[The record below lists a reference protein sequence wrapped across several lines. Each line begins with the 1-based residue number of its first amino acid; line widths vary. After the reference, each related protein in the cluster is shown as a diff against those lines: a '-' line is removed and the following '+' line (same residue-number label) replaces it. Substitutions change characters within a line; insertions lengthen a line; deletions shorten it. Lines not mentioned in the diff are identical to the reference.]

1 MKHNLKSILI
11 LFQVTGMS
19 IKDLNCANAI
29 KKNCVSI
36 LSMMIS
42 LISMSY
48 IAYFFIDQLII
59 NIEARKKTLIN
70 FSFLYVTIVA
80 FVNLVTTIKNR
91 KLEARFWK
99 TIKTNGAKITEDSE
113 KANRRI
119 VMLLAPFWLLS
130 VIKLVAIFGGKYVL
144 GLNLPLPVIRVTVSV
159 FFYRLLLLKFVYY
172 VEVLAFR
179 LKSIEKRMQKKIFSI
194 KECREF
200 KKDFDTCWRMCKLI
214 EDIFG
219 LSMML
224 TWGNTLNGAL
234 VSTYL
239 SYLDLSNGFQNSFNF
254 ISSIWISVD
263 ILIVI
268 VACENCLSAFNAIK
282 ISILN
287 KSRISCESFE
297 GFLLK
302 ICHQRIKMAPKNI
315 FELNRIVLVSVS
327 ISE

>member
-1 MKHNLKSILI
+1 
-11 LFQVTGMS
+11 
-19 IKDLNCANAI
+19 
-29 KKNCVSI
+29 
-36 LSMMIS
+36 
-42 LISMSY
+42 
-48 IAYFFIDQLII
+48 
-59 NIEARKKTLIN
+59 
-70 FSFLYVTIVA
+70 
-80 FVNLVTTIKNR
+80 
-91 KLEARFWK
+91 
-99 TIKTNGAKITEDSE
+99 
-113 KANRRI
+113 
-119 VMLLAPFWLLS
+119 MLLAPFWLLS

-282 ISILN
+282 KSLLN
-287 KSRISCESFE
+287 KSRSLCKSFE

-302 ICHQRIKMAPKNI
+302 ICHQRIQIAPKNI